1 MENKEFEQLMVG
13 GADGALTEEQRS
25 FVTTHRRI
33 LACGNMAGQYLV
45 EMAQNL
51 KKMRDGKLYRAA
63 GFAEFRDYVREAIGI
78 EERQAYNYIR
88 VAEGLPKD
96 FLAEHAGLGITKLS
110 ILAAAEPE
118 DRAAVIESGAADA
131 SVRALQ
137 EKIRELEAERDKQA
151 EQLSMFAA
159 QVEEA
164 TRARAAAERELADTE
179 IDRRAAGEA
188 WEKAKAAAE
197 EAKADAEKARGL
209 LKKAEAKVTR
219 LTEEKARAEKEAKDL
234 KSAPPRIEQVD
245 NPETEAKLAA
255 AEADRDAA
263 VAALETAK
271 KQLEIAADDK
281 MTRFSVLFEEFQVTL
296 GKMLAL
302 AGEMEESRHIKCIA
316 ALQSILRGRGL

>member
-118 DRAAVIESGAADA
+118 DRAAAIESGAADA

-137 EKIRELEAERDKQA
+137 EKIRALEAERDSRA
-151 EQLSMFAA
+151 EQLSLFELR
-159 QVEEA
+159 VREA
-164 TRARAAAERELADTE
+164 ERARAEIE
-179 IDRRAAGEA
+179 IDRRTANDE
-188 WEKAKAAAE
+188 WEKAKADAEAA
-197 EAKADAEKARGL
+197 KSDAEKARGL
-209 LKKAEAKVTR
+209 LKQAEAKVTR

-245 NPETEAKLAA
+245 NPETVAKLAA
-255 AEADRDAA
+255 VEADRDAA

-316 ALQSILRGRGL
+316 ALQSIIRGRGL

>member
-1 MENKEFEQLMVG
+1 MKNETFEQLMIG
-13 GADGALTEEQRS
+13 GAEVALSDDQRQ
-25 FVTTHRRI
+25 FVATHRRI

-51 KKMRDGKLYRAA
+51 KAMRDGKLYRAA

-88 VAEGLPKD
+88 VAEGLPRD

-118 DRAAVIESGAADA
+118 DREKAIESGAADA

-151 EQLSMFAA
+151 EQLSIFSA

-164 TRARAAAERELADTE
+164 ERAKTFAEDARAAA
-179 IDRRAAGEA
+179 
-188 WEKAKAAAE
+188 
-197 EAKADAEKARGL
+197 ADAEARAKEDIEKAR
-209 LKKAEAKVTR
+209 KKLEAAEKKVGK
-219 LTEEKARAEKEAKDL
+219 LTEEKARAEKEAADL
-234 KSAPPRIEQVD
+234 KALPPKVEQVD
-245 NPETEAKLAA
+245 NPQTEVKLKE
-255 AEADRDAA
+255 AEAERDQAL
-263 VAALETAK
+263 AALETAK

-281 MTRFSVLFEEFQVTL
+281 MARFRILFEDFQVL
-296 GKMLAL
+296 LDKMLGL
-302 AGEMEESRHIKCIA
+302 ANKMDGEKRGKCVSAIRT
-316 ALQSILRGRGL
+316 IIGGKGL

>member
-1 MENKEFEQLMVG
+1 MKNETFEQLMVG
-13 GADGALTEEQRS
+13 GAETALSDDQRQ
-25 FVTTHRRI
+25 FVATHRRI

-51 KKMRDGKLYRAA
+51 KAMRDGKLYRAA

-118 DRAAVIESGAADA
+118 DREKAIESGAADE

-151 EQLSMFAA
+151 EQLSIFSA

-164 TRARAAAERELADTE
+164 ERAKTFAEDARAAA
-179 IDRRAAGEA
+179 
-188 WEKAKAAAE
+188 
-197 EAKADAEKARGL
+197 ADAEARAKEDIEKAR
-209 LKKAEAKVTR
+209 KKLEAAEKKVGK
-219 LTEEKARAEKEAKDL
+219 LTEEKARAEKEAADL
-234 KSAPPRIEQVD
+234 KALPPKVEQVD
-245 NPETEAKLAA
+245 NPQTEAKLKE
-255 AEADRDAA
+255 AEAERDQAL
-263 VAALETAK
+263 AALETAK

-281 MTRFSVLFEEFQVTL
+281 MARFRILFEDFQVL
-296 GKMLAL
+296 LDKMLGL
-302 AGEMEESRHIKCIA
+302 TNKMDGDKRGKCVSAIRT
-316 ALQSILRGRGL
+316 IIGGKGL

>member
-1 MENKEFEQLMVG
+1 MENKEFEQLVVG

-25 FVTTHRRI
+25 FVATHRRI

-63 GFAEFRDYVREAIGI
+63 GFAEFRDYVRDAIGI

-118 DRAAVIESGAADA
+118 DRAAAIESGAADA

-137 EKIRELEAERDKQA
+137 EKIRALEAERDSHA
-151 EQLSMFAA
+151 EQLSLFESR
-159 QVEEA
+159 VREA
-164 TRARAAAERELADTE
+164 ERARAEIE
-179 IDRRAAGEA
+179 IDRRTANDE
-188 WEKAKAAAE
+188 WEKAKADAEAA
-197 EAKADAEKARGL
+197 KSDAEKARGL

-245 NPETEAKLAA
+245 NPETVAKLAA
-255 AEADRDAA
+255 VEADRDAA

-302 AGEMEESRHIKCIA
+302 AGEMEDARRAKCIA

>member
-63 GFAEFRDYVREAIGI
+63 GFAEFRDYVRDAIGI

-131 SVRALQ
+131 SVRVLQ
-137 EKIRELEAERDKQA
+137 EKIRELEAERDSHA
-151 EQLSMFAA
+151 EQLSLFESR
-159 QVEEA
+159 VREA
-164 TRARAAAERELADTE
+164 ERARAEIE
-179 IDRRAAGEA
+179 IDRRTANDG
-188 WEKAKAAAE
+188 WEKAKTDAEAA
-197 EAKADAEKARGL
+197 KSDAEKARGL
-209 LKKAEAKVTR
+209 LKLAEAKVTR

-234 KSAPPRIEQVD
+234 KNAPPRVEQVD

-302 AGEMEESRHIKCIA
+302 ANEMEESRHIKCIA

>member
-88 VAEGLPKD
+88 VAEGLPQD

-118 DRAAVIESGAADA
+118 DRAAAIESGAADA

-137 EKIRELEAERDKQA
+137 EKIRALEAERDSRA
-151 EQLSMFAA
+151 EQMSMFAA
-159 QVEEA
+159 QAEEA
-164 TRARAAAERELADTE
+164 TRARAAA
-179 IDRRAAGEA
+179 
-188 WEKAKAAAE
+188 
-197 EAKADAEKARGL
+197 ADAEARAKDDVERAR
-209 LKKAEAKVTR
+209 KKLEAAEKKVGK
-219 LTEEKARAEKEAKDL
+219 LTEEKARAEKEAADL
-234 KSAPPRIEQVD
+234 KALPPKVEQVD
-245 NPETEAKLAA
+245 NPQTEAKLKE
-255 AEADRDAA
+255 AESERDSAL
-263 VAALETAK
+263 AALETAK

-281 MTRFSVLFEEFQVTL
+281 MARFRILFEDFQVL
-296 GKMLAL
+296 LDKMLGL
-302 AGEMEESRHIKCIA
+302 AYKMEDEKRIKCVSAIRT
-316 ALQSILRGRGL
+316 IIGGKGL

>member
-1 MENKEFEQLMVG
+1 MKNETFEQLMVG
-13 GADGALTEEQRS
+13 GAEVALSDDQRQ
-25 FVTTHRRI
+25 FVATHRRI

-51 KKMRDGKLYRAA
+51 KAMRDGKLYRAA

-110 ILAAAEPE
+110 ILAAAQPE
-118 DRAAVIESGAADA
+118 DREKAVESGVADE

-151 EQLSMFAA
+151 EQLSLFSA

-164 TRARAAAERELADTE
+164 ERAKASAEAESAAA
-179 IDRRAAGEA
+179 
-188 WEKAKAAAE
+188 
-197 EAKADAEKARGL
+197 ADAEARAKDDVERAR
-209 LKKAEAKVTR
+209 KKLEAAEKKVNK
-219 LTEEKARAEKEAKDL
+219 LIEEKARAEKEAADL
-234 KSAPPRIEQVD
+234 KALPPKVEQVD
-245 NPETEAKLAA
+245 NPQTEAKLKE
-255 AEADRDAA
+255 AEAERDSAL
-263 VAALETAK
+263 AALETAK

-281 MTRFSVLFEEFQVTL
+281 MARFRILFEDFQVL
-296 GKMLAL
+296 LDKMLGL
-302 AGEMEESRHIKCIA
+302 ANKMDGDKRGKCVSAIRT
-316 ALQSILRGRGL
+316 IIGGKGL